1 MPIEAVVAFA
11 TAAWSVP
18 RYTSCWAAFSPGSQ
32 YTLKPKQDGQGV
44 VPENMPQ
51 GKKLK
56 DTDSNRVLTALTDL
70 RFTDVQ
76 KKSST
81 SQELKPH
88 GERRDA
94 V

>member
-1 MPIEAVVAFA
+1 
-11 TAAWSVP
+11 
-18 RYTSCWAAFSPGSQ
+18 
-32 YTLKPKQDGQGV
+32 
-44 VPENMPQ
+44 MPQ